1 MGWRKIEKG
10 GSMCVNFLC
19 RSVLTFWGGKFSQ
32 KFGSESKATSAVS
45 RELWHAAFCV
55 FCLDW
60 TLYFSKEWYRIC
72 LLPPGIKYKYMRQGP
87 LPNMIK
93 HCWVI
98 DSKPVLCAVRIKKP
112 TVPLFQNPNYQHATT
127 VCKSQFQFGCK
138 FEIIVSCHRFAPV
151 ICFVLFINLCWGLSV
166 WCIDWTFSNMRPLH
180 IINLIKNL
188 FLSVFPRT
196 LCAVRRKNWN
206 IIGFVQIQSYIVT
219 RILSPTLCNFVFTAP
234 NDIKPA
240 NLGLPY
246 DYSFK
251 TSKMLGQEKDYQ
263 QLPVLVRVRPSGD
276 VGFEQF

>member
-1 MGWRKIEKG
+1 MTLAWSYFGIWAIRFFFLWTLVYAENRNSLNNVSGHMYNSLKYEIQNKWDGMGWRKIEKG

-60 TLYFSKEWYRIC
+60 TLYFSKERYRIC
-72 LLPPGIKYKYMRQGP
+72 LPPGIKYKYMRQGP

-98 DSKPVLCAVRIKKP
+98 DSKLVLRSARIKKP

-138 FEIIVSCHRFAPV
+138 FEIIVSCHWFAPV
-151 ICFVLFINLCWGLSV
+151 ICFVLFVNLCWGAFCLMH
-166 WCIDWTFSNMRPLH
+166 WLD
-180 IINLIKNL
+180 L
-188 FLSVFPRT
+188 FKYAT
-196 LCAVRRKNWN
+196 ITYN
-206 IIGFVQIQSYIVT
+206 
-219 RILSPTLCNFVFTAP
+219 
-234 NDIKPA
+234 
-240 NLGLPY
+240 
-246 DYSFK
+246 
-251 TSKMLGQEKDYQ
+251 
-263 QLPVLVRVRPSGD
+263 QLD
-276 VGFEQF
+276 

>member
-1 MGWRKIEKG
+1 MYNLLKYEIQNKWDGKTEIHYITYQVICTIFLNTKYITSGIGWRKIEKG

-45 RELWHAAFCV
+45 RELWRAAAFCV

-60 TLYFSKEWYRIC
+60 TLYFSKAWYRIC
-72 LLPPGIKYKYMRQGP
+72 LPPGIKYKYMRQGP

-98 DSKPVLCAVRIKKP
+98 DSKPVLRAVRIKKP
-112 TVPLFQNPNYQHATT
+112 TVPLFQDPNYQHATT
-127 VCKSQFQFGCK
+127 VCKSQFQFWCK

-151 ICFVLFINLCWGLSV
+151 ICFVLFVNLCWRLSV

-196 LCAVRRKNWN
+196 LCAV
-206 IIGFVQIQSYIVT
+206 G
-219 RILSPTLCNFVFTAP
+219 
-234 NDIKPA
+234 
-240 NLGLPY
+240 
-246 DYSFK
+246 K
-251 TSKMLGQEKDYQ
+251 TEI
-263 QLPVLVRVRPSGD
+263 
-276 VGFEQF
+276 